1 MDVHT
6 KLKERLQAR
15 VKREGKKVS
24 KKGKTSILFFL
35 FQLTEGWRTNTN
47 PASMV
52 GRKSYT
58 KTSAYSR
65 GRRQGKNYFN
75 SFLISCKKS

>member
-1 MDVHT
+1 MDVHK

-52 GRKSYT
+52 GKKSYT
-58 KTSAYSR
+58 KQVPSPVEEDK
-65 GRRQGKNYFN
+65 GKITL
-75 SFLISCKKS
+75 SVS